1 MLKQCNS
8 TLENETSRSLLGCVE
23 TPADSVG
30 TVSETAIWNGHTVH
44 EIGKW
49 IGAVFALVA
58 VALSFLLI
66 FLHATHYLKPN
77 EQKQ

>member
-1 MLKQCNS
+1 MGIVH
-8 TLENETSRSLLGCVE
+8 EE
-23 TPADSVG
+23 P
-30 TVSETAIWNGHTVH
+30 IWHGHTIH

-58 VALSFLLI
+58 VALSLLLI
-66 FLHATHYLKPN
+66 YLHATHYLKPG

>member
-1 MLKQCNS
+1 
-8 TLENETSRSLLGCVE
+8 
-23 TPADSVG
+23 VG
-30 TVSETAIWNGHTVH
+30 IVTEDPIWHGHTVH

-66 FLHATHYLKPN
+66 FLHATHYLKPH